1 MTQRKQEIN
10 PEVKRHWDAL
20 ELLYFTLSSFA
31 TFAIVVDVTP
41 KCYVLALGPPCA
53 MALGICWYK
62 NFGPTLSIAA
72 TLAMSTTLAAVVN
85 TTGEDDPL
93 LEGLALLAEFTGQ
106 YQGEDDPLLE
116 GLVLLAEFT
125 RRLLTA
131 PSVTLLFLLA
141 VTCAFSLIPK
151 TRNTHAANRVFAIC
165 YACIFILGIAQ
176 LYTELQEFGGRNSGC
191 EALAT
196 VACHQSLW
204 NIILY
209 ACLGVRGQWQKEKGS
224 SVASLKDGTPD
235 KEKIGE
241 ADSPT
246 VRIATRERLFVYFGT
261 LSLFVFDFSS
271 SLKDGTPDKEK
282 IGEADLPTVRIATR
296 ERLFVY
302 FGTLSLFVFDFS
314 KILFDGVIL
323 PLLSLT
329 TLIGLTFVLGGYFWE
344 RVAAS
349 WRRQQTQ
356 LVPERDDELIDNI
369 KPTSKGVC
377 SSPEVWHIV

>member
-41 KCYVLALGPPCA
+41 KCYLLALGPPCA

-93 LEGLALLAEFTGQ
+93 LEGLA
-106 YQGEDDPLLE
+106 
-116 GLVLLAEFT
+116 LLAEFT

-261 LSLFVFDFSS
+261 LSLFVFDFS
-271 SLKDGTPDKEK
+271 
-282 IGEADLPTVRIATR
+282 
-296 ERLFVY
+296 
-302 FGTLSLFVFDFS
+302 